1 MELTS
6 IFGNVIF
13 ASEDTKTILDL
24 VLLAV
29 ESAANLYGADLR
41 GASLRGADLSGADLR
56 GASLRGAD
64 LRGASLRGA
73 DLSGANLSDASLSGA
88 SLRGASLRGADLYG
102 NKVKSMRVYSGLYR
116 YQVWAVVFEGGSRWV
131 RMGCL
136 FKTLEEWASGGGIRV
151 SNIFEYPDDGSEK
164 CLEREAA
171 FEFAKA
177 AVMRMA
183 AAGEARAGELRT
195 K

>member
-1 MELTS
+1 M
-6 IFGNVIF
+6 IQ
-13 ASEDTKTILDL
+13 DL
-24 VLLAV
+24 HGADLHGADLI
-29 ESAANLYGADLR
+29 GADLR
-41 GASLRGADLSGADLR
+41 
-56 GASLRGAD
+56 
-64 LRGASLRGA
+64 
-73 DLSGANLSDASLSGA
+73 
-88 SLRGASLRGADLYG
+88 G

-116 YQVWAVVFEGGSRWV
+116 HQVWAVVFEDGSRWV

-136 FKTLEEWASGGGIRV
+136 FKSLEEWESEGGIRV
-151 SNIFEYPDDGSEK
+151 SNISEYPDDGSEK

-183 AAGEARAGELRT
+183 AAGKARAAQLKDEVE

>member
-1 MELTS
+1 MELTN
-6 IFGNVIF
+6 IFGGVLF
-13 ASEDTKTILDL
+13 ASEDTKTLSDL

-29 ESAANLYGADLR
+29 ESGADLI
-41 GASLRGADLSGADLR
+41 
-56 GASLRGAD
+56 
-64 LRGASLRGA
+64 GA
-73 DLSGANLSDASLSGA
+73 DLSGANLSGANLSGA
-88 SLRGASLRGADLYG
+88 NLSGANLSDANLSGANLRGANLSGANLYGADLHGANLRG

-116 YQVWAVVFEGGSRWV
+116 YQVWVVVFEDGSRWV

-136 FKTLEEWASGGGIRV
+136 FKSLEEWESEGGIRV
-151 SNIFEYPDDGSEK
+151 SNISEYPDDGSEK

-183 AAGEARAGELRT
+183 AAGEARARELRT